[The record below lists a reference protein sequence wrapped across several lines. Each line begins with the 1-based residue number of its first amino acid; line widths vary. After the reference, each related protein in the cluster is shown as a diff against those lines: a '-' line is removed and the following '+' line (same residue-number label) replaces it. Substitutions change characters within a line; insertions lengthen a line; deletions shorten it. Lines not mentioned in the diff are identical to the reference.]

1 VKQRSARP
9 ADASSCRPALGGLP
23 PRSTATR
30 VSIREVNYAL
40 GRRRRTARRRGARMI
55 PGARPLIRQRAYGA
69 MWSQPDA
76 DHNCASAEAS
86 RRLVGERARM
96 NSSIYRRASERDKRT
111 GRSLARWLFID
122 TTPRRPR
129 LARSCSALSITRQ
142 IHLTVTDLSLV
153 VPAYAS
159 GVFNGTILPTD
170 VVIYLC
176 LYFCDTATHG
186 PGKVMKK

>member
-1 VKQRSARP
+1 MKQRSARP

-129 LARSCSALSITRQ
+129 LARSCSAVSSFLS
-142 IHLTVTDLSLV
+142 SPS
-153 VPAYAS
+153 PAR
-159 GVFNGTILPTD
+159 FILPSPTSLSWCRPTP
-170 VVIYLC
+170 VAC
-176 LYFCDTATHG
+176 LTERYCPQTL
-186 PGKVMKK
+186 